1 MKEKV
6 DQLRREKNKMNK
18 LTENSEKYRKNVQVI
33 RSKNMEALVNCTTD
47 VSKSIQRLAEMGI
60 DISAISYRVALFDID
75 LYSGMYELDTEK
87 QQESALMAF
96 VLYNISDEIVTREE
110 AGICIS
116 GREQSCR
123 NPVSGKME
131 PQLSPKR
138 QEKSVGKFRRRQK
151 RLWDLTYLWE
161 SVNG

>member
-87 QQESALMAF
+87 QQEVHSWHLFSTISAMR
-96 VLYNISDEIVTREE
+96 S
-110 AGICIS
+110 
-116 GREQSCR
+116 
-123 NPVSGKME
+123 
-131 PQLSPKR
+131 
-138 QEKSVGKFRRRQK
+138 
-151 RLWDLTYLWE
+151 
-161 SVNG
+161 

>member
-1 MKEKV
+1 
-6 DQLRREKNKMNK
+6 MNK
-18 LTENSEKYRKNVQVI
+18 LTENSEKYRKNAQVI

-96 VLYNISDEIVTREE
+96 VLYNISDV
-110 AGICIS
+110 
-116 GREQSCR
+116 
-123 NPVSGKME
+123 
-131 PQLSPKR
+131 
-138 QEKSVGKFRRRQK
+138 KSF
-151 RLWDLTYLWE
+151 L
-161 SVNG
+161 

>member
-1 MKEKV
+1 
-6 DQLRREKNKMNK
+6 MNK

-96 VLYNISDEIVTREE
+96 VSTISAMR
-110 AGICIS
+110 S
-116 GREQSCR
+116 
-123 NPVSGKME
+123 
-131 PQLSPKR
+131 
-138 QEKSVGKFRRRQK
+138 
-151 RLWDLTYLWE
+151 
-161 SVNG
+161 